1 MSGADAW
8 VAIDSPAAGGAT
20 ADAALYFEIGVADTF
35 ETTGS
40 TVPAAAAGFAEA
52 GKGS

>member
-8 VAIDSPAAGGAT
+8 VAGDSPAAGGAT
-20 ADAALYFEIGVADTF
+20 ADAVLDFEFGIGDAC

-40 TVPAAAAGFAEA
+40 TLPAAAAVFAEA